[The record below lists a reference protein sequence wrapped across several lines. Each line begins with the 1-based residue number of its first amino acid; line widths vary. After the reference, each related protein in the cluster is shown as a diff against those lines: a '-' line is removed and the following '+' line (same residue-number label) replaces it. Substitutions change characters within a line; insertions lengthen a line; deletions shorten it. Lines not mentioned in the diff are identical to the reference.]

1 MVARGAGVGANG
13 ESVSE
18 SVNELVSEFVSG
30 SVSDSGSSLFGGI
43 ESRPGRLPF
52 KRSTTVDCAPAPL
65 EDSSVFR

>member
-1 MVARGAGVGANG
+1 MVARGAGVEADE

-18 SVNELVSEFVSG
+18 SVYELESESVYG
-30 SVSDSGSSLFGGI
+30 SVSDAVSSRFGGI